1 MIVRS
6 RVARRLPIG
15 AEVTP
20 DGTRFRVWAPRPSAV
35 AVVLESGV
43 AMGEHPLQPEPNGY
57 FVGMV
62 LRGKAGDRYR
72 FRLGQGEAFPDPASR
87 FQPEGPHGPS
97 EVVDPTAFEWT
108 CRDWAGVGLNGVVVY
123 ELHIGT
129 FTREGTWAAAIEQL
143 PELANLGVTV
153 LEVMPV
159 HEFPGHFGW
168 GYDGVNLFAPTRLY
182 GRPDDFRRFVD
193 AAHHHGLG
201 VILDVVYNHFG
212 PDGNYLGQYSRDYFT
227 ARYGTEWGEAINYD
241 GPNSGPV
248 REFVL
253 ANVAHWI
260 GEYRLDGLRLDAT
273 QNIYDDK
280 PPDEHLLTE
289 LGRVARRAAG
299 ERRIVLVNENEKQH
313 AELVRSTERGG
324 YGLDMLWNDDF
335 HHSVMVA
342 LTGRAEAYYTDYR
355 GDAQEFVS
363 TAQYGYLYQGQHYSW
378 QAARR
383 GRPGFD
389 LPPAAFVNFFQ
400 NHDQVANS
408 GRGLRAHELTSPGR
422 YRAALA
428 LTLLG
433 PGTPMLFMG
442 QEFAA
447 SAPFHYFADH
457 YSELAEQVRA
467 GRFEFLTQFRSLNDP
482 RMQEAYAR
490 PHDEATFQRCKLDFA
505 ERVTHAPYYRLTHD
519 LLRLRRDDPAF
530 RAQIPRGVGGAV
542 LDPQA
547 FVLRYF
553 QPDGLDRLLVV
564 NFGRD
569 LHLLTCPVPL
579 LAPPAGCHWAV
590 ELATEDPAYGG
601 HGAENPDAE
610 GEGWR
615 IAGEAAVAL
624 VPRAGPAPAPAVRR
638 TGASNRGRSD
648 E

>member
-1 MIVRS
+1 VT
-6 RVARRLPIG
+6 RRLPIG
-15 AEVTP
+15 AELAP
-20 DGTRFRVWAPRPSAV
+20 DGGRFRVWAPRHSAV
-35 AVVLESGV
+35 SVVLESGYAV
-43 AMGEHPLQPEPNGY
+43 GEHALSAESHGY
-57 FVGMV
+57 FAATVA
-62 LRGKAGDRYR
+62 RAKAGDRYR
-72 FRLGQGEAFPDPASR
+72 FRLGEGEAYPDPASR

-97 EVVDPTAFEWT
+97 EVVDPSAFEWT
-108 CRDWAGVGLNGVVVY
+108 CRDWAGVALTAVVLY
-123 ELHIGT
+123 EMHIGT

-143 PELANLGVTV
+143 PELAALGVTV

-159 HEFPGHFGW
+159 HEFPGRFGW

-193 AAHHHGLG
+193 AAHRHGLG

-227 ARYGTEWGEAINYD
+227 DRYETEWGEAINYD
-241 GPNSGPV
+241 GENSDPV
-248 REFVL
+248 RDFVL

-260 GEYRLDGLRLDAT
+260 DEYRLDGLRLDAT
-273 QNIYDDK
+273 QNIYDRK
-280 PPDEHLLTE
+280 PPAEHLLTE
-289 LGRVARRAAG
+289 IGRVARRAAPG
-299 ERRIVLVNENEKQH
+299 RRVVMVNENERQH
-313 AELVRSTERGG
+313 AELVRPVERGG
-324 YGLDMLWNDDF
+324 YGLDMLWNDDY

-363 TAQYGYLYQGQHYSW
+363 AAQYGYLYQGQYYSW
-378 QAARR
+378 QECRR
-383 GRPGFD
+383 GHPGFD

-408 GRGLRAHELTSPGR
+408 GRGLRAHHLTSPGR
-422 YRAALA
+422 YRAAQA

-457 YSELAEQVRA
+457 QPDLAELVRA
-467 GRFEFLTQFRSLNDP
+467 GRFEFLKQFRSLNDT
-482 RMQEAYAR
+482 RMREVYAA
-490 PHDEATFQRCKLDFA
+490 PHDAAGFERCKLDFA
-505 ERVTHAPYYRLTHD
+505 ERETHAADYRLTKD
-519 LLRLRRDDPAF
+519 LLRLRREDPAF
-530 RAQIPRGVGGAV
+530 RAQAHRGVGGAV
-542 LDPQA
+542 LSPQA

-569 LHLLTCPVPL
+569 LHLLACPVPL
-579 LAPPAGCHWAV
+579 LAPPWGCHWAV
-590 ELATEDPAYGG
+590 ALATEDPAYGG
-601 HGAENPDAE
+601 HGAENPDVE

-615 IAGEAAVAL
+615 VAGEAAVAL
-624 VPRAGPAPAPAVRR
+624 VPQPGKPTAAPERR
-638 TGASNRGRSD
+638 TGADKRGRAD
-648 E
+648 V